1 MFPLLQIIKVF
12 QATDNMN
19 FIAKK
24 NIIFK
29 ICKAIS
35 WLNIL
40 SLRTAPII
48 SDRQIYTHWSMKSE
62 KNMVRYQLENKTESI
77 FQIQIGSVDYLSF
90 SSLPL
95 PWQFNFP
102 LNNLAWSLSW
112 VYVWGRQTP

>member
-1 MFPLLQIIKVF
+1 MFPLLQIMKAF

-48 SDRQIYTHWSMKSE
+48 SDRQIYKHWSMKSE
-62 KNMVRYQLENKTESI
+62 KNMVRYQLENKS
-77 FQIQIGSVDYLSF
+77 FQ
-90 SSLPL
+90 SSKFKLAQLIILVFHPYHCL
-95 PWQFNFP
+95 D
-102 LNNLAWSLSW
+102 NLISLW
-112 VYVWGRQTP
+112 II

>member
-1 MFPLLQIIKVF
+1 MFPLLQIMEAF

-24 NIIFK
+24 KHYSK

-40 SLRTAPII
+40 SLRTAPVI

-62 KNMVRYQLENKTESI
+62 KHGAIS
-77 FQIQIGSVDYLSF
+77 
-90 SSLPL
+90 
-95 PWQFNFP
+95 
-102 LNNLAWSLSW
+102 AWK
-112 VYVWGRQTP
+112 